1 VLLWISGVW
10 LVRLI
15 GRGFRLNFLF
25 VKLAV
30 NCCLS
35 YVYIIGW
42 IIHPIVPL
50 KLGTCESVAIMD
62 GAAETKNRSLSRGI
76 RGPARLGF
84 PAMG

>member
-1 VLLWISGVW
+1 MLLWISGVW

-25 VKLAV
+25 VQLAV
-30 NCCLS
+30 DCCLS

-42 IIHPIVPL
+42 IIHPIVPP

-62 GAAETKNRSLSRGI
+62 GAAKRKTAAYRGGFEDLPDLGSLR
-76 RGPARLGF
+76 
-84 PAMG
+84 